1 MARLIHHKVVNDVT
15 LDTPASVV
23 IRNCLV
29 EEPTVIDRIETR
41 DSKDSFQVMRSET
54 SPAIS
59 LESQVLAQIHAFSSI
74 F

>member
-1 MARLIHHKVVNDVT
+1 MARLIHHKVVNDAT

-41 DSKDSFQVMRSET
+41 DSGNSFQVMT
-54 SPAIS
+54 SDTPPAIS
-59 LESQVLAQIHAFSSI
+59 LESQVSAQTHALRSLF
-74 F
+74 